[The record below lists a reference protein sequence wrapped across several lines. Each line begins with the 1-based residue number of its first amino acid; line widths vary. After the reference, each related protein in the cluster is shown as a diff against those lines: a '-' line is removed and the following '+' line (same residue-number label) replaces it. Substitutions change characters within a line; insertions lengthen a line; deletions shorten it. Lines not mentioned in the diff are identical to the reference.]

1 MDTPDKVNQKSCLL
15 SPGAAVINEAHGK
28 VTLAEQSLDL
38 SFYQER
44 NPQEMSSSGED
55 GIPEEVGTYISREE
69 TWEQITEGC
78 YAVFSMFI
86 EVWIRDNRF
95 RIYWDTQW
103 HIPVPVGSDSQG
115 SESSSEAT

>member
-1 MDTPDKVNQKSCLL
+1 M
-15 SPGAAVINEAHGK
+15 INEAHGK

-69 TWEQITEGC
+69 IWEQITEGC
-78 YAVFSMFI
+78 YAVSSMFI
-86 EVWIRDNRF
+86 KVWIRDNRF
-95 RIYWDTQW
+95 RIYGDTQW